1 MLYDF
6 GTRSFTCQIFARTL
20 ENFLILQVPV
30 QSGSSVTLVRPYSD
44 SLLKNPLMSLTV
56 DSTSPGTEDNTSV
69 SEGLSTKVTAVDKE
83 GDAKYTFY
91 FMYRKQTFIY
101 YGSFTLP
108 ETDLGTESESDSC
121 P

>member
-1 MLYDF
+1 
-6 GTRSFTCQIFARTL
+6 
-20 ENFLILQVPV
+20 
-30 QSGSSVTLVRPYSD
+30 
-44 SLLKNPLMSLTV
+44 MSLTV